1 MPPKA
6 YRIIHT
12 KKSRFMQ
19 TTVIVLLLALFLFL
33 FIQSSFFNC
42 KEAIIAGNEWLDKE
56 YILENANVPIGNNL
70 FYIDEKHIEDRLRV
84 LPMIQEVKV
93 EKRLPGTLYIYIK
106 EREPASLVVAQE
118 KFILVDI
125 KGFYI
130 QDVESIREFSNLP
143 LITGLVLEENLPYG
157 QKIDNKALK
166 AALEL
171 SEQIWDEN
179 SIYFNEINV
188 SSGENDIW
196 LYTNEGIMVKIGD
209 SKNIHEKLAV
219 FEKLYLK
226 QREEGNLSLLEYIDI
241 SFAGLPVIKYK

>member
-1 MPPKA
+1 MLPKG
-6 YRIIHT
+6 YRVIHT

-19 TTVIVLLLALFLFL
+19 TTVIVLLLTLFVFL

-42 KEAIIAGNEWLDKE
+42 KEAIVAGNVWLDEE

-70 FYIDEKHIEDRLRV
+70 FYIDEKNIKSRLEV
-84 LPMIQEVKV
+84 LPMVQEVRV
-93 EKRLPGTLYIYIK
+93 EKRLPNTLYIYIK

-130 QDVESIREFSNLP
+130 QDVESIREFPNLP
-143 LITGLVLEENLPYG
+143 LITGLTLEENLPYG
-157 QKIDNKALK
+157 QKIDNKALI
-166 AALEL
+166 AALEI
-171 SEQIWDEN
+171 SEQIWDKS

-188 SSGENDIW
+188 SSGENDIL
-196 LYTNEGIMVKIGD
+196 LYTNEGIMVKIGN

-226 QREEGNLSLLEYIDI
+226 QREEGNLSQLEYIDI